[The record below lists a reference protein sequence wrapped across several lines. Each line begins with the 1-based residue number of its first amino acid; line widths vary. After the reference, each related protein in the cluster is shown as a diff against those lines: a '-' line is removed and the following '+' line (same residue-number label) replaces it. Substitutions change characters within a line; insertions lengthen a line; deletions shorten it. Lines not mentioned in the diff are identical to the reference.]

1 MDDAVIVEVEL
12 NMQQMELVER
22 LCETEGL
29 AGPGAA
35 LAAGL
40 AAYLAAQAQVTP

>member
-22 LCETEGL
+22 LCAAEGL
-29 AGPGAA
+29 PEPGAA

-40 AAYLAAQAQVTP
+40 AAYLAAQVTA

>member
-22 LCETEGL
+22 LCAAEGL
-29 AGPGAA
+29 SEPGAA
-35 LAAGL
+35 LGAGL
-40 AAYLAAQAQVTP
+40 AAYLAAQAQVTA